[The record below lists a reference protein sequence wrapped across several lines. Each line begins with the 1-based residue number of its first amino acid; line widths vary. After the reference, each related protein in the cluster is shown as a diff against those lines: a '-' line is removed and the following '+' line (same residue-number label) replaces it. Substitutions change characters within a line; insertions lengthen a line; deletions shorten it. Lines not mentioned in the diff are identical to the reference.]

1 MQIRRYKKSDIAAI
15 ARLYYQ
21 TVHFINSRD
30 YPEEQISAW
39 APRIYEDSFWRI
51 RFKKH
56 QVYVAEQDGIITGF
70 AKFEN
75 TGHIDCFYVHHEW
88 QGRGVGTQLM
98 AHIESAARRRKIHRL
113 FADVSIT
120 AMSFFR
126 KMGFRIVRRQK
137 RIYRGCS
144 FKQFYLEKRSG

>member
-39 APRIYEDSFWRI
+39 APRIDEDSLWRI

-56 QVYVAEQDGIITGF
+56 QVYVAEQDGASPDLPSSKIPGISTVSMF
-70 AKFEN
+70 IMN
-75 TGHIDCFYVHHEW
+75 
-88 QGRGVGTQLM
+88 GRD
-98 AHIESAARRRKIHRL
+98 E
-113 FADVSIT
+113 VSEL
-120 AMSFFR
+120 S
-126 KMGFRIVRRQK
+126 
-137 RIYRGCS
+137 
-144 FKQFYLEKRSG
+144 